1 MAPRAAPRSTRTA
14 AAWLVVLG
22 LLAAAQACSPYEPS
36 LPGTPFLCGDQEP
49 ACPEGYVCVG
59 EPDGRKVCMRAGSVP
74 PDASVSV
81 DRMPGTR

>member
-1 MAPRAAPRSTRTA
+1 MAHRSTRSA
-14 AAWLVVLG
+14 AMWLLLLG
-22 LLAAAQACSPYEPS
+22 LLAAAQGCSPYEPS

-74 PDASVSV
+74 PDAAVTV